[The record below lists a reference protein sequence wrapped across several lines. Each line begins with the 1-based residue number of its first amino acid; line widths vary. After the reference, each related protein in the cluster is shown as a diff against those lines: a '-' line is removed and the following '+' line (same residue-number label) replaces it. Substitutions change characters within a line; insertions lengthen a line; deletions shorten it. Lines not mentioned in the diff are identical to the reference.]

1 MFKRKA
7 IVTAILIIVFLFTAA
22 GVYFIRQNY
31 VVPIIMYHQVLPNPD
46 QGYRLAVSTQTFN
59 RQMRF
64 LKKHNFNVLP
74 LEDLIRLIKEKKE
87 IPSRTVVITFDDGYR
102 DNYIYAF
109 PVLKKYGLPAAIFL
123 IVNEVGRVNS
133 LGVPD
138 RVSWQEIREMYDS
151 GVITFGSHALGPE
164 PLINIHSE
172 EELKSQIFNSKSKL
186 EKETGKKI
194 NIFSYP
200 EGLFNTQIK
209 QLVIDA
215 GYIGAVAT
223 NPGKHS
229 SSGDVFAL
237 KRIRISEN
245 AANMFIFTL
254 EVSGFYTF
262 VKEYKKYR
270 KDREYG
276 RK

>member
-1 MFKRKA
+1 MSKRKA
-7 IVTAILIIVFLFTAA
+7 VTIILSIVFLLIAA
-22 GVYFIRQNY
+22 GVIFIRQNY

-64 LKKHNFNVLP
+64 LKEHNFNVLP
-74 LEDLIRLIKEKKE
+74 LEDLIRLIQQKKR
-87 IPSRTVVITFDDGYR
+87 IPFRTVVITFDDGYR

-109 PVLKKYGLPAAIFL
+109 PVLKKYELPAALFL
-123 IVNEVGRVNS
+123 IVNEVGRRNN
-133 LGVPD
+133 LGVRD
-138 RVSWQEIREMYDS
+138 RVSWDEVLEMRDS
-151 GVITFGSHALGPE
+151 GIITFGSHALGPE

-172 EELKSQIFNSKSKL
+172 EELKSQIFDSKSIL
-186 EKETGKKI
+186 EKKTGRKI

-223 NPGKHS
+223 NPGKYS
-229 SSGDVFAL
+229 PSGDVFAL
-237 KRIRISEN
+237 KRMRISEN
-245 AANMFIFTL
+245 AANMFIFAV
-254 EVSGFYTF
+254 EVSGVYTF
-262 VKEYKKYR
+262 VKEYQKCR
-270 KDREYG
+270 KDRKDE
-276 RK
+276 RE